1 VPKITL
7 PVEARIP
14 EILQALESARKLVLS
29 AEPGAGK
36 STLIPKALL
45 DQVPGK
51 ILVLEPRRVAAKL
64 LATYVAELVG
74 TPLGE
79 MVGYH
84 VRFDRKANDRTRLC
98 YLTEGLLRRYIQ
110 SDPFI
115 SGVDAVV
122 IDEFHERS
130 LSGDVGLMLLRKIQ
144 TEVRPDLRILVMSA
158 TLDAGKASDYLEQ
171 APVITVPGRGFPVQ
185 ITYAPKIQDLF
196 DLDEVSSK
204 VVQAIGQVLGQPNDD
219 GGHILVFLPGQR
231 EIRAVEALALQK
243 ISSWPSTGQR
253 PLRVLPLYSQLPD
266 SEIRRALESRRDE
279 RKILLATNIAESSVT
294 LDGLSTVVDSGLQ
307 RRSNISS
314 SHLVPYLEVAR
325 ISRASSDQRAGRAG
339 RQSPGRAVRLWTESD
354 HRFLEAY
361 EMPEVLRA
369 DPSAEILSLLDV
381 GFTSISNLP
390 WIDAPR
396 SDVISTI
403 SDRLHCLDLVKTEAG
418 TQVDRLTSLGRAVLE
433 TSLEMRWALFLEH
446 LLRDVGFVDERSL
459 LRACLPELGPRDRDG
474 DLESLI
480 ETKAQLLKASAS
492 HRALVSS
499 LGNRYKTNERIS
511 DDRIL
516 RALSRSF
523 LDRVA
528 RVRNNSDTDKA
539 LMWGNRGLRL
549 PQRARDEIHREDF
562 LIAFDLDDSQ
572 HSNEDSRL
580 RVYRW
585 LPRKVLET
593 VFPDRI
599 REKNWAEKESKS
611 GALRFWRA
619 KFLDEFPLQDPIPSS
634 ADPVLVK
641 QHRCQE
647 IFEAWPELEESESRL
662 GQLLRRLKLWGR
674 TPTKTQVTETLESLG
689 TLPGSLS
696 EVAESE
702 TLLHGLEGLFSY
714 SELSELQHLYPKTLK
729 LPRGRERALDY
740 RADGRVF
747 LCVRLADLFGLATHP
762 TLAQGR
768 IKIHIEMLSPAGR
781 SWQITQDLP
790 SFWKTSYYEIRKE
803 MRARYPRQPW
813 PEDPIHGLE

>member
-1 VPKITL
+1 MPTLNL
-7 PVEARIP
+7 PVEARLP
-14 EILQALESARKLVLS
+14 EILEALESARRLVLS

-36 STLIPKALL
+36 STLVPKALL
-45 DQVPGK
+45 EHLAGK
-51 ILVLEPRRVAAKL
+51 ILILEPRRVAAKM
-64 LATYVAELVG
+64 LASYVAELVG
-74 TPLGE
+74 TTLGE
-79 MVGYH
+79 KVGYH
-84 VRFDRKANDRTRLC
+84 VRFDRKASDRTRLC

-110 SDPFI
+110 TDPFL

-144 TEVRPDLRILVMSA
+144 NELRPDLRILVMSA
-158 TLDAGKASDYLEQ
+158 TLDAGKASDYLGQ
-171 APVITVPGRGFPVQ
+171 APVISVPGRGFPVQ
-185 ITYAPKIQDLF
+185 ITYATKIQDVF
-196 DLDEVSSK
+196 DLEEISTKAVR
-204 VVQAIGQVLGQPNDD
+204 AIGQLLGQPNDD

-231 EIRAVEALALQK
+231 EIRAVEALALNTL
-243 ISSWPSTGQR
+243 STWPGSETR
-253 PLRVLPLYSQLPD
+253 PLRVLPLYSQLPE

-279 RKILLATNIAESSVT
+279 RKILLATNIAESSLT
-294 LDGLSTVVDSGLQ
+294 LDGLTAVVDSGLQ
-307 RRSNISS
+307 RRSNVSS
-314 SHLVPYLEVAR
+314 SHLVPFLEVTR

-339 RQSPGRAVRLWTESD
+339 RQSPGRAIRLWTESE
-354 HRFLEAY
+354 HRFLDEF
-361 EMPEVLRA
+361 EVPEVLRS
-369 DPSAEILSLLDV
+369 DPSAEVLSLLDV
-381 GFTSISNLP
+381 GFGSVSTLP

-396 SDVISTI
+396 REVIATI
-403 SDRLHCLDLVKTEAG
+403 SDRLHCLDLIKKDAA
-418 TQVDRLTSLGRAVLE
+418 TQTDQLTTLGRAVLE

-446 LLRDVGFVDERSL
+446 LLVEVGFVDERSL

-492 HRALVSS
+492 HRALVSA
-499 LGNRYKTNERIS
+499 LGKHYKTQERIS
-511 DDRIL
+511 DEKIL

-528 RVRNNSDTDKA
+528 RVRNNSDSDKA

-593 VFPDRI
+593 VFSTRI

-611 GALRFWRA
+611 GSLRFWRA
-619 KFLDEFPLQDPIPSS
+619 KFLDDFPLQDPIPSA
-634 ADPVLVK
+634 ADPILVK
-641 QHRCQE
+641 RHRCHE
-647 IFEAWPELEESESRL
+647 IFEAWPELEKSESRL
-662 GQLLRRLKLWGR
+662 GQFLRRLKLWNR
-674 TPTKTQVTETLESLG
+674 APTETEITETLESLS
-689 TLPGSLS
+689 TLPASLA
-696 EVAESE
+696 EVAESD
-702 TLLHGLEGLFSY
+702 TLLQGLEGLFSY
-714 SELSELQHLYPKTLK
+714 REISEFQRLFPKTLQ
-729 LPRGRERALDY
+729 LPRGRVRNLDY
-740 RADGRVF
+740 QPDGRVF
-747 LCVRLADLFGLATHP
+747 LRVRLADLFGLDTHP
-762 TLAQGR
+762 TLADGR

-790 SFWKTSYYEIRKE
+790 NFWKTSYLEIRKE

-813 PEDPIHGLE
+813 PEDPLRGLD